1 MKSVLEHVINNK
13 IKEHLKLMTRCL
25 WSCNVNIKHS
35 KGCFLCVWKHLVALK
50 VFISIERPTIH
61 MQTFYHSNKNLMY
74 IYITEKLL
82 PRASLN
88 LRVGLFHMH
97 TLIFWLTTSS
107 LQFWNYGRPHLIH
120 NCLNLGKCID
130 LSPKLCIHFN
140 ILRSFGKSF
149 MSWTSQN
156 IGCFSY
162 YLIQKYVFHHAHFLV
177 KLLKTLDEGHIWI
190 GRKFKNKSE
199 KKLFLK

>member
-1 MKSVLEHVINNK
+1 MKSVLEHANFYVINNK
-13 IKEHLKLMTRCL
+13 IKAHLKLMTRCL

-35 KGCFLCVWKHLVALK
+35 KGFFFCVWKHLVAQK
-50 VFISIERPTIH
+50 MFISIEGPTIH

-74 IYITEKLL
+74 IYIREYIL

-97 TLIFWLTTSS
+97 TLMFWPTTSS
-107 LQFWNYGRPHLIH
+107 LQFWNQGRPYLIH
-120 NCLNLGKCID
+120 NWLNLGKCID

-140 ILRSFGKSF
+140 ILRSFGKWF

-162 YLIQKYVFHHAHFLV
+162 YFIQKYVFHPAHILV
-177 KLLKTLDEGHIWI
+177 NLLKTLGWRSHLKWK
-190 GRKFKNKSE
+190 KFKKRE
-199 KKLFLK
+199 